1 MPDIKNIN
9 NSLKVDNSFDVWKL
23 WELNDTAILRINL
36 ESGTTLDAHIN
47 DQTVVFYVLQ
57 GSGELTID
65 EDTFLL
71 NVNDSIEVEKGSTR
85 SWKVI
90 NDDNL
95 ELLVV
100 KFL

>member
-1 MPDIKNIN
+1 MAEIKNIS

-23 WELNDTAILRINL
+23 WELNETAILRINL

-65 EDTFLL
+65 GDPFLL
-71 NVNDSIEVEKGSTR
+71 NANDSIKVEKGSTR
-85 SWKVI
+85 SWKVLS
-90 NDDNL
+90 DSNL

>member
-1 MPDIKNIN
+1 MPEIKNIK

-23 WELNDTAILRINL
+23 WELNKTAILRINL

-65 EDTFLL
+65 GEAFLL
-71 NVNDSIEVEKGSTR
+71 NVNDSIKVEKGSTR
-85 SWKVI
+85 SWKVLSES
-90 NDDNL
+90 NL
-95 ELLVV
+95 ELMVV